1 MKFFIEVPPLTG
13 MSDVMDVQAIGQLE
27 DGIFVV
33 EAETADEATEKLLD
47 LLSMRVNNAQFR
59 RPATED
65 ESDEFAKKQCES
77 YLLYDDVVRIRE
89 KYAKGNGDE
98 QTN

>member
-13 MSDVMDVQAIGQLE
+13 MADVMDVQAIGQLE

-33 EAETADEATEKLLD
+33 EAEAEERATEKLLA
-47 LLSMRVNNAQFR
+47 LLVMRVENALR

-65 ESDEFAKKQCES
+65 EADAYAEKQCES
-77 YLLYDDVVRIRE
+77 YLLHGDAVRTRK
-89 KYAKGNGDE
+89 KYAKGHGNE
-98 QTN
+98 QGS